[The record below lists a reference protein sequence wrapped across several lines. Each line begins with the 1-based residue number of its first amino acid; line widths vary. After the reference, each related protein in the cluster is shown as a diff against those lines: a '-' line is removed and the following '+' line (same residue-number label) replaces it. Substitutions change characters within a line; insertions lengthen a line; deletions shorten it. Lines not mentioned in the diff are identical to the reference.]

1 MSSDDLLKKLN
12 LGMMFQQ
19 NFIQQPL
26 LELLLKGEAHV
37 DRVSVL
43 VEPQF
48 RGEKMG
54 FEYLTNIPLEQAKR
68 EYLRKLQDVGF
79 GMQLWMYATP
89 VAYSMKMF
97 VGTPLYRIVNY
108 NPMTPVINAM
118 RYACLGPD
126 CGRFDLKYY
135 LVSVVM
141 TVVILLIGMLMYN
154 KAEKN
159 FTDTV

>member
-54 FEYLTNIPLEQAKR
+54 FEASQREEEPLRLENLLT
-68 EYLRKLQDVGF
+68 
-79 GMQLWMYATP
+79 
-89 VAYSMKMF
+89 
-97 VGTPLYRIVNY
+97 
-108 NPMTPVINAM
+108 
-118 RYACLGPD
+118 
-126 CGRFDLKYY
+126 DL
-135 LVSVVM
+135 VRQ
-141 TVVILLIGMLMYN
+141 TWGCP
-154 KAEKN
+154 
-159 FTDTV
+159 FHR